1 MSQFCD
7 VLFFT
12 ILTMEKQEKIN
23 ASREAQKV
31 KREKEYRKKD
41 RKYILGKLS
50 LYLPNLFASNYNR
63 TKHPFW
69 KEMYEEVSTFDWA
82 RMNQELTTDDL
93 VYLYS
98 CYDSDGIVYDD
109 NHQYDLD
116 EEDVKDFKE
125 IPCKDPMWVDIALCM
140 KYKDTIIP
148 F

>member
-1 MSQFCD
+1 MIIMTMSQFCD

-109 NHQYDLD
+109 NHQYDLIS
-116 EEDVKDFKE
+116 EEHL
-125 IPCKDPMWVDIALCM
+125 MLCGS
-140 KYKDTIIP
+140 P
-148 F
+148 VRR